1 MMNYATQLRNPQFC
15 HSMMFIFAQ
24 YLLGPSN
31 VPPACAPLTT
41 PHVLSVC
48 ETSIN
53 HLLENPAT
61 SDIHSMLS
69 THIGLHGAQELAAVL
84 TAAYEAA
91 AANSDYWA
99 RITSTFALAL
109 VVEAK
114 SQRLNQ
120 QYFRMV
126 DMALKYYRTA
136 VKYAIV
142 IDEDRNRSNQIGLL
156 NRHLGDA
163 RAVLESC
170 IVDPI
175 VVPDRVTGTQLRMA
189 SVGLEDMEE
198 IDDPISSS

>member
-1 MMNYATQLRNPQFC
+1 M
-15 HSMMFIFAQ
+15 
-24 YLLGPSN
+24 LL
-31 VPPACAPLTT
+31 
-41 PHVLSVC
+41 VC

-53 HLLENPAT
+53 YLLENPDT

-69 THIGLHGAQELAAVL
+69 THIGLHGAQELATVLAV
-84 TAAYEAA
+84 AYDAA

-109 VVEAK
+109 VVEAN
-114 SQRLNQ
+114 SQRLSQ

-156 NRHLGDA
+156 NRYLGDA
-163 RAVLESC
+163 RAILERC
-170 IVDPI
+170 IRDPI
-175 VVPDRVTGTQLRMA
+175 VVPDGVTGTRVRMA
-189 SVGLEDMEE
+189 SVALEDMEE
-198 IDDPISSS
+198 IDDPSSSS